1 MIRVDCQSHV
11 FPKSYGELLKQNH
24 KFIKVKQNNQD
35 YIITYGDLQKF
46 NLNLRAYDLKEKI
59 KDMDNAKIDISVI
72 SVNIPG
78 PELLTT
84 ELGIE
89 GAIIC
94 NNYIAEL
101 CSKYPNR
108 FIGLA
113 TLPLQNIPVALKEF
127 DRAINDLK
135 LRGIILFSNINGKP
149 IDSPDFEPLYEH
161 AEKLKIPLVL
171 HPTIPVW
178 GKVIKDYSMIPMF
191 GLMVDTSIAM
201 LRLILNGVL
210 ERHPD
215 LLIVHPHC
223 GGVLPYLMPRI
234 EEQTKIKK
242 RGIKYIKKS
251 PKEYYK
257 KVYIDL
263 MSPSTLSMQY
273 VYEFSDIDYLLFS
286 SDHPWVKIKTMLNY
300 LNNLKISKND
310 KDKILGLNAC
320 KLFKI
325 Y

>member
-11 FPKSYGELLKQNH
+11 FPKSYGELLKQNS
-24 KFIKVKQNNQD
+24 KFIKTKESNQN
-35 YIITYGDLQKF
+35 YIISYGDLQTF
-46 NLNLRAYDLKEKI
+46 NINLKVYNPKEKLKE
-59 KDMDNAKIDISVI
+59 MNSAKIDVSVL

-78 PELLTT
+78 PELLTP
-84 ELGIE
+84 ELGIK
-89 GAIIC
+89 AAKIC

-101 CSKYPNR
+101 CNKYPDR
-108 FIGLA
+108 FVGLA
-113 TLPLQNIPVALKEF
+113 TLPLQNIPEALKEF
-127 DRAINDLK
+127 DRAINKLK
-135 LRGIILFSNINGKP
+135 LRGVILFSNINGKP
-149 IDSPDFEPLYEH
+149 IDSPDFEPLYEK
-161 AEKLKIPLVL
+161 AEKSKIPFVL
-171 HPTIPVW
+171 HPTVPKW
-178 GKVIKDYSMIPMF
+178 GNVIKDYSMIPMF

-201 LRLILNGVL
+201 LRLILSGVL

-234 EEQTKIKK
+234 MEQTEIKK

-263 MSPSTLSMQY
+263 MSPSSLSMQY
-273 VYEFSDIDYLLFS
+273 VCEFADINYLLFS

-300 LNNLKISKND
+300 LNNLNISKND
-310 KDKILGLNAC
+310 KAKILGLNAC

-325 Y
+325 C